1 MFAPQVKEFVSGSA
15 LFDSDIEFD
24 LSPPKILLH
33 DEANFGENVSHLFWS
48 ASDSAIRLKRLTG
61 VSESLETTD
70 HSFESQNIEL
80 IFRSDFPLLVG
91 AEIPLSTP
99 KVVIPGAISSRAA
112 QTIREGVLPLF
123 DKLFWSDY
131 GTKCGAHDIPTFLEI
146 YDDGFLLIFSNVEEL
161 CWYNKANAILLG
173 EGNVFV
179 GIAHRFSRA
188 NFREQLIAP
197 TL

>member
-1 MFAPQVKEFVSGSA
+1 MFIPRIKEFVKGSA
-15 LFDSDIEFD
+15 DFD
-24 LSPPKILLH
+24 LEVEFELGPPKVLLQ
-33 DEANFGENVSHLFWS
+33 DEENFGTNVPHLLWS

-61 VSESLETTD
+61 VGESIETTD

-80 IFRSDFPLLVG
+80 MFRSDFPLLVG

-112 QTIREGVLPLF
+112 QPIREGVLPLF

-146 YDDGFLLIFSNVEEL
+146 YDDGFLLIFSNIGEL

-173 EGNVFV
+173 EGNAFL
-179 GIAHRFSRA
+179 GIAHRFSNVNLRA
-188 NFREQLIAP
+188 QLLAP
-197 TL
+197 VL